1 METDVIGGE
10 SDLNF
15 YQKLEAF
22 HQFEL
27 LTDSG
32 YYKKLPDDWLVGVA
46 DIQNSTELL
55 TQGNYRIVN
64 IVGVSAIVGM
74 LNHHTSDEIPFV
86 FGGDGCLI
94 AVPKTSKNILTA
106 VLKATAYRA
115 KKQFGVHL
123 RTAVYSARDIN
134 AQKPLL
140 VAKYQ
145 VSDNYS
151 QAILSGGGADLAE
164 KWLKSKPE
172 TLLEP
177 GDSDGVSFNGLECRW
192 KPVKSPS
199 GITLTILLKAQGDRP
214 EKEQLNEYQD
224 FFSYLNDLPS
234 VPKDR
239 HPIREDQ
246 MQSEIGLINYKTEV
260 EVRTG
265 QSLNFDVV
273 LQTLKS
279 WALTMIGIVMMKRGT
294 KTSETDWSVYKS
306 DLVKN
311 ADIRKFDDMLRMV
324 ISCTEEQEKRIE
336 HYLESKR
343 KMGKLNF
350 GVHSSDSALIT
361 CMVFKYH
368 KKHIHFVDGND
379 GGYTSAAAMLKKQLK
394 N

>member
-1 METDVIGGE
+1 
-10 SDLNF
+10 
-15 YQKLEAF
+15 
-22 HQFEL
+22 
-27 LTDSG
+27 
-32 YYKKLPDDWLVGVA
+32 
-46 DIQNSTELL
+46 
-55 TQGNYRIVN
+55 
-64 IVGVSAIVGM
+64 
-74 LNHHTSDEIPFV
+74 
-86 FGGDGCLI
+86 
-94 AVPKTSKNILTA
+94 
-106 VLKATAYRA
+106 
-115 KKQFGVHL
+115 
-123 RTAVYSARDIN
+123 
-134 AQKPLL
+134 
-140 VAKYQ
+140 
-145 VSDNYS
+145 
-151 QAILSGGGADLAE
+151 
-164 KWLKSKPE
+164 
-172 TLLEP
+172 
-177 GDSDGVSFNGLECRW
+177 
-192 KPVKSPS
+192 
-199 GITLTILLKAQGDRP
+199 
-214 EKEQLNEYQD
+214 
-224 FFSYLNDLPS
+224 

-265 QSLNFDVV
+265 QSLNFEVV

-343 KMGKLNF
+343 KMGKLNY